1 MSQELQAKLDKASLA
16 LQPILWELL
25 ADIEGDNNE

>member
-1 MSQELQAKLDKASLA
+1 MSKELQIKLDQAALA

-25 ADIEGDNNE
+25 ADIEGDRND

>member
-1 MSQELQAKLDKASLA
+1 MSQELQAKLDEAALA

-25 ADIEGDNNE
+25 ADIERDSNE

>member
-1 MSQELQAKLDKASLA
+1 MSKELQIKLDAAALA

-25 ADIEGDNNE
+25 TDIEGDNNE

>member
-1 MSQELQAKLDKASLA
+1 MSKELQIKLDAAALA

-25 ADIEGDNNE
+25 ADIGGDNNE